1 MRIGE
6 ICERKV
12 VHCTRNASI
21 GEIARLMREHH
32 VGDVIVVDV
41 QGTNLIPIG
50 IVTDRDLVVEVLA
63 PDVARGDL
71 CAEDLIKGELV
82 TATEEELVY
91 DAIWYM
97 RSRGVRRL
105 PVVDQRGC
113 LVGILTA
120 DDVSR
125 YLAVQLS
132 ELAQV
137 PSHQKTLETTRLAPL
152 AV

>member
-1 MRIGE
+1 
-6 ICERKV
+6 
-12 VHCTRNASI
+12 
-21 GEIARLMREHH
+21 MREHH
-32 VGDVIVVDV
+32 VGDVIVVDG
-41 QGTNLIPIG
+41 QGTSLVPIG
-50 IVTDRDLVVEVLA
+50 IVTDRDLVIEVLA

-71 CAEDLIKGELV
+71 CAEDLIKGELL
-82 TATEEELVY
+82 TATEQELVY

-113 LVGILTA
+113 LVGIVTS

-125 YLAVQLS
+125 YLAA
-132 ELAQV
+132 ELTDLVQV
-137 PSHQKTLETTRLAPL
+137 PSHQQTLETARRAPL